1 MLDKAFKVYKKYNLR
16 NRQRKL
22 NKEYAENGLTGEI
35 LNEQI
40 KINSER
46 NEHNIVDEEE
56 IVYDGFV
63 Q

>member
-22 NKEYAENGLTGEI
+22 NKEYAENGLNDEI